1 MEKNFSNVH
10 IDEGATL
17 YTIRGSGITAVIS
30 DLGATL
36 VSLMVPD
43 AQGQEADVVLGYD
56 TAGEY
61 LAGTAYLGATV
72 GRNANRIAGA
82 SFPLGQKQCALA
94 ANEGLCIQV

>member
-43 AQGQEADVVLGYD
+43 AQGEEADVVLGYD
-56 TAGEY
+56 TG
-61 LAGTAYLGATV
+61 G
-72 GRNANRIAGA
+72 
-82 SFPLGQKQCALA
+82 
-94 ANEGLCIQV
+94 